1 MSRTAR
7 VWSHFDKAM
16 RHADEAFKSADE
28 AFAEA
33 ERLHDD
39 LPKNSNAHRNGPH
52 TLQFKATNFTER
64 WRLTRKFIGMSIG
77 ILFSGKTSLRFRDR
91 K

>member
-1 MSRTAR
+1 
-7 VWSHFDKAM
+7 M

-33 ERLHDD
+33 EHLHGD
-39 LPKNSNAHRNGPH
+39 LPKNSTTRTPGPH
-52 TLQFKATNFTER
+52 TLQFKAVNFTER

-77 ILFSGKTSLRFRDR
+77 VLFNGKTSLRFRDR